1 MAVET
6 ANDRTALLADFGVSA
21 TYTPA
26 GGDPSTVK
34 VILDTDF
41 QEADAGGSIT
51 FAIEIPRAIGKT
63 ADFASAAEGDSL
75 VISGTTYT
83 ILVVMPDGQGMTE
96 LRLEKQ

>member
-6 ANDRTALLADFGVSA
+6 ADDRTALLADFGVSA

-26 GGDPSTVK
+26 GGQATAVTV
-34 VILDTDF
+34 IFDSDF

-51 FAIEIPRAIGKT
+51 FAIEIPRVLAKT

-75 VISGTTYT
+75 VIGGVTYT

>member
-6 ANDRTALLADFGVSA
+6 ADDRTALLADFGVTA

-26 GGDPSTVK
+26 GGEATTVT

-51 FAIEIPRAIGKT
+51 FAIEIPRVLGKT
-63 ADFASAAEGDSL
+63 SDFANAAEGDTL
-75 VISGTTYT
+75 VISGTTYV

-96 LRLEKQ
+96 FRLEKQ

>member
-1 MAVET
+1 MPVET
-6 ANDRTALLADFGVSA
+6 ANDRIAFLADFGVVA
-21 TYTPA
+21 TYNPVS
-26 GGDPSTVK
+26 GESSTVK
-34 VILDTDF
+34 VIFDTDF

-63 ADFASAAEGDSL
+63 ADFASAIEGDSL

>member
-6 ANDRTALLADFGVSA
+6 ADDRTALLADFGVTA
-21 TYTPA
+21 TYTPS
-26 GGDPSTVK
+26 GGQASTVT
-34 VILDTDF
+34 VIVDTDF

-51 FAIEIPRAIGKT
+51 FAIEIPRALGKT
-63 ADFASAAEGDSL
+63 ADFANAAEGDTL
-75 VISGTTYT
+75 VISGTTYV